1 MVEIED
7 LVVLMKTRII
17 SAIVLLLIMVPII
30 LAGGLIFDIGIYII
44 SIFGLKEFLDI
55 KEQKKALPFFVK
67 IMCYILFTFVIFGT
81 NINSNN
87 ILSIDFRIVSALFL
101 VLLIPNILYHDKS
114 IYSINDAFYL
124 IGGVLFLSV
133 AFSAIIVLRKM
144 NLAILIYLA
153 LITVLTD
160 TYAYFGGYFIGRHKL
175 ISEISP
181 KKTWEGSLIGTS
193 FCVFA
198 CTIFYKT
205 VIDADISLSL
215 IVAITF
221 LLSVVSQ
228 FGDLVFSSIKR
239 YFNKKDFSNLIP
251 GHGGILDRLDS
262 FIFATLCFMFII
274 SLI

>member
-1 MVEIED
+1 
-7 LVVLMKTRII
+7 MKTRII
-17 SAIVLLLIMVPII
+17 SAIVLLLIMIPII
-30 LAGGLIFDIGIYII
+30 MAGGLIFDVGIYII

-55 KEQKKALPFFVK
+55 KEQKKVLPFFVK

-124 IGGVLFLSV
+124 IGGVLFLGV
-133 AFSAIIVLRKM
+133 AFSTIIVLRKM

-160 TYAYFGGYFIGRHKL
+160 TYAYFGGYFIGRNKL
-175 ISEISP
+175 IPEISP

-205 VIDADISLSL
+205 VIDANISLSL
-215 IVAITF
+215 IAAITF